1 VSFISQY
8 LKYAIDKRLKVI
20 AQNSNT
26 YYMKLAHIK
35 EKNLFRTIKDKLQ
48 LQDLSTA
55 KADKGKTVVILNT
68 AEYSNK

>member
-1 VSFISQY
+1 
-8 LKYAIDKRLKVI
+8 
-20 AQNSNT
+20 
-26 YYMKLAHIK
+26 MKLAHIK

-55 KADKGKTVVILNT
+55 KTDKGKTVVILNT